1 MKRQLLPQRSTTS
14 LTTVD
19 YKPLRKT
26 AAILIRSAVPAYNSL
41 SRLSLLTADIAST
54 EGRGEEAPWILTWDP
69 SHSSQSFVFNFEQ
82 TVHAL
87 SAKVHGLE
95 ETSWSWAPSCQ
106 YGEAIMHAG
115 WVKAFLATALGPLT
129 PLVTTPHPCSL
140 RKPNQFIGRI
150 TLCCWDVI
158 E

>member
-1 MKRQLLPQRSTTS
+1 MKKQLLPQRSATS

-19 YKPLRKT
+19 YEPLRKT

-41 SRLSLLTADIAST
+41 SRLSLVTADIDSI
-54 EGRGEEAPWILTWDP
+54 EGRGEEAHWILIWDP
-69 SHSSQSFVFNFEQ
+69 SHSSKSFVFNFEQ

-95 ETSWSWAPSCQ
+95 ETSWSWAPSMPVWGSYYAC
-106 YGEAIMHAG
+106 
-115 WVKAFLATALGPLT
+115 WVKAFFATAFGPLT

-140 RKPNQFIGRI
+140 HKPNQFIGRI
-150 TLCCWDVI
+150 IVVGML
-158 E
+158 

>member
-1 MKRQLLPQRSTTS
+1 MKRQLFPQGSATS

-19 YKPLRKT
+19 YEPLRKT
-26 AAILIRSAVPAYNSL
+26 AAILIRSAVSAYNSL
-41 SRLSLLTADIAST
+41 SRLSLVTADVAST
-54 EGRGEEAPWILTWDP
+54 EGVRKLTV
-69 SHSSQSFVFNFEQ
+69 SSSEIPPPQSFVFNFEQ

-95 ETSWSWAPSCQ
+95 ETSWSWAPSMSVCGS
-106 YGEAIMHAG
+106 YYAC

-140 RKPNQFIGRI
+140 SKPNQFIGRI
-150 TLCCWDVI
+150 ILCCWDVI
-158 E
+158 Q